1 MDAVAITPD
10 GARVVSGS
18 WDQTVRVWDLTSGRL
33 EQTLSGHSRRVEA
46 VAVTPDGARIVSS
59 SYDGTVRVWD
69 LLQEG

>member
-1 MDAVAITPD
+1 
-10 GARVVSGS
+10 
-18 WDQTVRVWDLTSGRL
+18 
-33 EQTLSGHSRRVEA
+33 VEA